1 MSPCE
6 EQVAGIEQAI
16 ARYGQPLERSYTYD
30 VTPGTL
36 AYWDRVLQKRDAEV
50 VLVLRRASG
59 HYLVH
64 TKPFYPTTRD
74 GQPTYRLLSGGIEP
88 GEELVSAVLR
98 ETREETNLE
107 VRIVRFLGILR
118 HCFQL
123 APHSCSGQGLCKPLR
138 FTSYVFALRQVGG
151 GLRCNDPGE
160 SITGFCEVSPQ
171 ELGDLAEQLEGLPAG
186 WEDWGR
192 FRASAHR
199 FVAQHLC

>member
-6 EQVAGIEQAI
+6 ERVAGIEQAI
-16 ARYGQPLERSYTYD
+16 AHYGQPLERSYTYD

-59 HYLVH
+59 RYLLH
-64 TKPFYPTTRD
+64 TKPFYPTTQD

-107 VRIVRFLGILR
+107 VSIERFLGILR
-118 HCFQL
+118 HCFRP
-123 APHSCSGQGLCKPLR
+123 APHGCSGQGRRKTLHFR
-138 FTSYVFALRQVGG
+138 SYVFALCQVGG
-151 GLRCNDPGE
+151 ELRCNDPGE
-160 SITGFCEVSPQ
+160 SITGFSEVSLQ
-171 ELGDLAEQLEGLPAG
+171 ELGDLAEKLEGLPAG

-199 FVAQHLC
+199 FVAQCLS